1 MRHILSAE
9 KEQDGEPVDD
19 AGDDDDDSWETED
32 EEEIAAGGA
41 AVPAPT
47 EPAKM
52 VLVVRTDL
60 EMGKGKA
67 CAQCGHATLA
77 AYKQATKLSPLI
89 VKQWEKYGQT
99 KVGHF
104 GQRWIYL
111 NQVR

>member
-1 MRHILSAE
+1 MQRILSAE
-9 KEQDGEPVDD
+9 EDQDGEAVDD
-19 AGDDDDDSWETED
+19 DDDDDGGDDDSWETED
-32 EEEIAAGGA
+32 EEDAAAGGT
-41 AVPAPT
+41 AVPVPA

-77 AYKQATKLSPLI
+77 AYKQAMKQSPVI

-99 KVGHF
+99 KVG
-104 GQRWIYL
+104 Y
-111 NQVR
+111 N